1 MNGRPEAESIAPD
14 QTLMAAGEICP
25 MNYVRT
31 KLRLEEMADGQVL
44 EVFVSTGEA
53 ERNVPRSAGEE
64 GHEVLAVE
72 PAGEGQVRVLIRKR
86 GVAHG
91 E

>member
-1 MNGRPEAESIAPD
+1 MVAPD
-14 QTLMAAGEICP
+14 QTLEATGELCP

-31 KLRLEEMADGQVL
+31 KLRLEAMVDGEVL

-64 GHEVLAVE
+64 GHEVLSVE
-72 PAGEGQVRVLIRKR
+72 AAGEARVRVLIRKR
-86 GVAHG
+86 EAAHG
-91 E
+91 A